1 MTWERHGMERI
12 IQVSVQRTASA
23 ENETL
28 LYTCTCNYF
37 KLAIQV
43 MYINGSEYLQIV
55 LILTHKIQL
64 LTTFRSLGFTGHF
77 CDYNRHFA

>member
-1 MTWERHGMERI
+1 MTWEWHGMERI
-12 IQVSVQRTASA
+12 IQVSVQRTASV

-28 LYTCTCNYF
+28 LYTCNYF

-43 MYINGSEYLQIV
+43 MYINGSEYLPIV